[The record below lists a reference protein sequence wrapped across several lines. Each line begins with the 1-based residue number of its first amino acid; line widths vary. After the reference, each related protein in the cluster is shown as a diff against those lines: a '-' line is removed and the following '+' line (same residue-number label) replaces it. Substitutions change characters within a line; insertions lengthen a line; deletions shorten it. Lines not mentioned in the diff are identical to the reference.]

1 MSDIDDDREIARPCS
16 LSVGDMRKA
25 VTKARKRNK
34 VTGPARRA
42 EIMDVIEAHIDNL
55 EGTDA
60 LEEIMS
66 QSPLNMTDIHMA
78 RAEMKRL
85 FHPRASAMKMQD
97 LIEYI
102 YWTTK
107 GLGWDW
113 QELDVYSQKQ
123 RQPRGCRKSQRP
135 GKSLVPPATATG
147 AIKKRAPSKYNIFL
161 KNWIRANKA
170 DKDQHG
176 NPVFRNQKEVFLAA
190 VAAWNNSKGRRE
202 GAAYGARRRAY
213 KKAAPQREA
222 ERVGRLKQIAAE
234 VEEERRQD
242 PRVQAIRASPKIQRR
257 RSTRERR
264 PPARGSGLPDYSSD
278 DMEMLY
284 D

>member
-42 EIMDVIEAHIDNL
+42 EIMEVIEAHIDNL

-60 LEEIMS
+60 LEDIMS

-113 QELDVYSQKQ
+113 QELDGYSQKQ

-190 VAAWNNSKGRRE
+190 VAA
-202 GAAYGARRRAY
+202 
-213 KKAAPQREA
+213 
-222 ERVGRLKQIAAE
+222 
-234 VEEERRQD
+234 
-242 PRVQAIRASPKIQRR
+242 
-257 RSTRERR
+257 
-264 PPARGSGLPDYSSD
+264 
-278 DMEMLY
+278 
-284 D
+284 